1 MNKQI
6 FNGMIWKAFA
16 LFCILTSGCTPAN
29 QEEPMQAV
37 IERGLQTAGKQA
49 LQMAEI
55 LKNQDKKLPKTLKN
69 GELETSN
76 ASAWTSGFFP
86 GELWYLYEHTKNETF
101 KEYAE
106 LFTAR
111 LEEIQYCTTHH
122 DVGFMLYCSYG
133 NGYRLTGNSAYK
145 DVLVTG
151 ARSLS
156 TRFRDHIGLM
166 RSWESNAK
174 VWQYPVIIDN
184 MMNLEL
190 LMWAFRTTG
199 EQRFKDISLSHAD
212 KTMENHFRP
221 NYSCYH
227 VVSYDTIT
235 GQPHCKVTH
244 QGIADESTW
253 ARGHAWALYG
263 YTMMYRESKK
273 PEYLALAQH
282 VGAYLMNHPNTPAD
296 RIPYWDYDAEVTP
309 ETPRDASSAAIM
321 ASALIELSTHLG
333 KDKGQKYL
341 DYAEQ
346 LLRSL
351 TSSEYLATAGSNGH
365 FTLMH
370 STGNLPANSEIDVPL
385 SYADYYYVE
394 ALLRMKKLLE

>member
-1 MNKQI
+1 
-6 FNGMIWKAFA
+6 
-16 LFCILTSGCTPAN
+16 
-29 QEEPMQAV
+29 
-37 IERGLQTAGKQA
+37 
-49 LQMAEI
+49 
-55 LKNQDKKLPKTLKN
+55 
-69 GELETSN
+69 
-76 ASAWTSGFFP
+76 
-86 GELWYLYEHTKNETF
+86 
-101 KEYAE
+101 
-106 LFTAR
+106 
-111 LEEIQYCTTHH
+111 
-122 DVGFMLYCSYG
+122 
-133 NGYRLTGNSAYK
+133 
-145 DVLVTG
+145 
-151 ARSLS
+151 
-156 TRFRDHIGLM
+156 
-166 RSWESNAK
+166 
-174 VWQYPVIIDN
+174 
-184 MMNLEL
+184 
-190 LMWAFRTTG
+190 
-199 EQRFKDISLSHAD
+199 
-212 KTMENHFRP
+212 MENHFRP

-282 VGAYLMNHPNTPAD
+282 VAAYLMNHPNTPAD

-351 TSSEYLATAGSNGH
+351 TSPEYLATAGSNGH